1 MDKEKVAVAILVSAI
16 VIALAFMTT
25 VQHAACSRRPIIV
38 VKFNDPVNVGSSDMM
53 ARAIVIAKAY
63 DARAIVIVMNTPGGY
78 LSDMIK
84 IINVIGD
91 ANKSGIP
98 TYTFVPPNSLAASAG
113 SYIAMATNG
122 IIMGDGSEIGPS
134 TPIVVGGTPLE
145 QNHTEDAMIS
155 LMESL
160 AQEWG
165 RNTTAAKD
173 MVLYDI
179 AFTAQQAYEYH
190 LIDGISNSMEQALS
204 IWNLSN
210 SPEVVVKENIYEQLL
225 SVLSNSILD
234 GILMTLGILAI
245 LLDIYHPTIILTI
258 FGILAIIAGLVG
270 AEVINASILGISLIV
285 IGSAI
290 MFSEL
295 KLGHGFSLMVGV
307 IIAAVGVYLL
317 SQGIPY
323 ISSGVPNGY
332 ITQLEV
338 VGLGS
343 VGILAGL
350 YVRWIA
356 TPIRK
361 KKKLAGPESL
371 IGKKGVVVTPLRPVG
386 EVRVEGII
394 WRAICN
400 SCTAEANDIVE
411 VVAIEGIK
419 LIVKKVT

>member
-1 MDKEKVAVAILVSAI
+1 MNKKKVVAVLLS
-16 VIALAFMTT
+16 IAAVTTLAFIAT
-25 VQHAACSRRPIIV
+25 VQHAASSKRPIIIV
-38 VKFNDPVNVGSSDMM
+38 EFNDPVNVGSSDMM
-53 ARAIVIAKAY
+53 VRALAVAKAY

-78 LSDMIK
+78 LSDMVK

-91 ANKSGIP
+91 ANKSGIA

-165 RNTTAAKD
+165 RNVTAARD
-173 MVLYDI
+173 MVLYDM
-179 AFTAQQAYEYH
+179 AFTAKQAYEYH
-190 LIDGISNSMEQALS
+190 LIDGISNSMEHALS
-204 IWNLSN
+204 FWNLSN
-210 SPEVVVKENIYEQLL
+210 APEVTIKENVYEQLL
-225 SVLSNSILD
+225 SVLSNSVLD

-332 ITQLEV
+332 TTQLEV

-356 TPIRK
+356 APMRK

-371 IGKKGVVVTPLRPVG
+371 IGKKGVVVAPLRPVG

-394 WRAICN
+394 WRAICS
-400 SCTAEANDIVE
+400 SCTAEVNDIVE